1 MTDNEG
7 EIKGERFNWRG
18 HLEKINKLVDTL
30 YKGKS
35 KGRRKL
41 GKIKVSWLKK
51 IMNDLK
57 KLKVEIEKAPDEN
70 D

>member
-1 MTDNEG
+1 MRVKS
-7 EIKGERFNWRG
+7 KGKDLIGAAIWK
-18 HLEKINKLVDTL
+18 KINKLVDTL

-35 KGRRKL
+35 KGRRIL